1 MKITV
6 TFKKHKNQIRPN
18 SGFLFHWWPFSFGD
32 TNKACRPVGHHPAH
46 RPRKLDDNYHWLP
59 SWSVPRSACTSPPS
73 STCLCAHDCN
83 TVPVGSAPQPDTEG
97 GGAPSS
103 LSCPGPGLPPGTTLT
118 CLEDLVAQGEAGTLP
133 GVVGGELD
141 EEHGARGDDGGRSD
155 VPTVLPQEVCRL
167 TVPIPDLDEVI
178 PR

>member
-1 MKITV
+1 MVFYFIGGPSLSVTQTKLVGPSGITQHIALASWMI
-6 TFKKHKNQIRPN
+6 TIT
-18 SGFLFHWWPFSFGD
+18 GFRLGLSPGL
-32 TNKACRPVGHHPAH
+32 PA
-46 RPRKLDDNYHWLP
+46 PLLP
-59 SWSVPRSACTSPPS
+59 P
-73 STCLCAHDCN
+73 STCLCAHDCD
-83 TVPVGSAPQPDTEG
+83 TVPVGSAPQPDMEG

-141 EEHGARGDDGGRSD
+141 EEHGARGDDGGWSD